1 MLGMPV
7 AAMLREGEAA
17 PAAPHISFDPA
28 GVHLYADSW
37 RVDLGGAAQ

>member
-1 MLGMPV
+1 MPV

-17 PAAPHISFDPA
+17 PAAPHISFDPV